1 MSYGHG
7 HVSYNSLSAF
17 QTPTTQHAPADPRLP
32 TRTSVERT
40 SPRGAPASTS
50 RGVRDAPPVRA
61 ATLGSVL
68 QALSY
73 HHTTSRGVREAP
85 RPSRTPRS
93 TPRTGAR
100 EPRRV
105 SPLLPRRHGS
115 ELNRLFVTEAP
126 RLPGPRP
133 RLAAPHGGERH
144 GSSGRSTRHL
154 GPARVSE
161 PAASLARY
169 VVDDSSV
176 SDEER
181 SIRV

>member
-50 RGVRDAPPVRA
+50 RGVR
-61 ATLGSVL
+61 
-68 QALSY
+68 
-73 HHTTSRGVREAP
+73 EAP

-115 ELNRLFVTEAP
+115 ELNRLFGTEAP